1 MIHPHLQSK
10 NITVTGASFAVLL
23 EPAVNIR
30 SDLELD
36 AAVTWHGRAVI
47 VPFLDWTWEILPPVT
62 LSPSEFRET
71 WRGD

>member
-1 MIHPHLQSK
+1 MIHPHLKTRDGSR
-10 NITVTGASFAVLL
+10 FAVLL
-23 EPAVNIR
+23 EPAVDVNN
-30 SDLELD
+30 DVELA

-71 WRGD
+71 WQGD